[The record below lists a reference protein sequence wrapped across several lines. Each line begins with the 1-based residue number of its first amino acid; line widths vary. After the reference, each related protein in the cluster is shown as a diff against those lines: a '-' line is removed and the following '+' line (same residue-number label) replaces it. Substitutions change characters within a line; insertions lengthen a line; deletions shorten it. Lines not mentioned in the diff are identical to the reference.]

1 MPAGPLATN
10 PSSDGKVA
18 GIPTSVS
25 RQFRYLPG
33 MAAVPL
39 PPTSR
44 AVVHLGEFI
53 DTLALLRGGHIIV
66 VMDPDKRT
74 CVLDGMGLQW
84 SFRTLEA
91 YALIAEFR
99 NPRGFEGL
107 RYYRLTETGRDF
119 ADRALAAWR
128 AHSWHQRL
136 MLRLR
141 G

>member
-1 MPAGPLATN
+1 MAAAPT
-10 PSSDGKVA
+10 PSS
-18 GIPTSVS
+18 PT
-25 RQFRYLPG
+25 
-33 MAAVPL
+33 
-39 PPTSR
+39 

-91 YALIAEFR
+91 YGLIAEFA
-99 NPRGFEGL
+99 NPVGFEGL
-107 RYYRLTETGRDF
+107 RYYRLTDAGRDF

-128 AHSWHQRL
+128 ARPWHQRL